1 VPDDG
6 RRAVEATARRAASQS
21 GRGAD
26 PAGESVHTLTMEGRL
41 PSDLDN
47 DPPYGEETERPTGD
61 GEAGRPIGK
70 AYTAEEYLRHLDQLP
85 GDEDAG
91 QPAK

>member
-1 VPDDG
+1 
-6 RRAVEATARRAASQS
+6 
-21 GRGAD
+21 
-26 PAGESVHTLTMEGRL
+26 MEERL
-41 PSDLDN
+41 PFDPDN
-47 DPPYGEETERPTGD
+47 DLPYSEETERPTAD

-70 AYTAEEYLRHLDQLP
+70 AYTAEEYLRRLDQLP